1 VNLLAS
7 ITTVLV
13 VSEAGAYTPFES
25 ETGFKIR
32 WPRRYKTDQSTSTST
47 KLYIY
52 LADNTPVD
60 AITVSTD
67 ESFNEHAT
75 LDKVTERYAD
85 AITSA
90 YKELK
95 VLSKERT
102 TLSGNAAFRTIY
114 RGTLPVKYDEN
125 TVREETLKV
134 NQTWTLRNA
143 RVYTLTYKAL
153 ARDYNRYLPQA
164 RSIMKSF
171 ALV

>member
-1 VNLLAS
+1 MMVLA
-7 ITTVLV
+7 
-13 VSEAGAYTPFES
+13 EAGAYTVFES
-25 ETGFKIR
+25 ETGFKIT
-32 WPRRYKTDQSTSTST
+32 WPTRCKTDHSASTTT

-52 LADNTPVD
+52 LADDTPVD

-75 LDKVTERYAD
+75 LDTVTERYAD

-95 VLSKERT
+95 VLSKEST
-102 TLSGNAAFRTIY
+102 TLSGNTAFRTIY
-114 RGTLPVKYDEN
+114 RGTLAVQYDDN
-125 TVREETLKV
+125 TMREETLKV

-143 RVYTLTYKAL
+143 RVYTLTFKVL
-153 ARDYNRYLPQA
+153 AQDYNRYWPQA

-171 ALV
+171 TLE